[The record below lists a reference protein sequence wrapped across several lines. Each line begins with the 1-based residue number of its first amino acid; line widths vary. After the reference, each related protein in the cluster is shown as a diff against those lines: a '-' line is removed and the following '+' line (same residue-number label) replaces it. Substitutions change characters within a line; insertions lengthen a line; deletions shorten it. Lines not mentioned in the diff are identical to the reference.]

1 MFKSV
6 FLILL
11 QSILFFRFSMKGNN
25 KVIVFVITVSTIY
38 FTLSFFSKE
47 ISSYVPS
54 FKNVEL
60 FADISTTKEASVVP
74 EKINIKQS
82 LVSVV
87 DSTFTQMEDYNKA
100 DEISDFD
107 NETKSIALHKLAQ
120 KLYDLSQNKK
130 TKIRIAWL
138 GDSQIEGDLITQ
150 DIRKMLQEHF
160 GNKKGV
166 GFLPI
171 NCVSSDLRATS
182 STKLVGDFTPN
193 HFKKNPENSIFLSG
207 YSYFSSNLDITFK
220 DRIKKDSTQVTEK
233 WLLFGKGENIK
244 ITQNGE
250 EKDYPALDYFNRVL
264 LDKSTSSSIS
274 FSAKFPKTPVY
285 GVSFEPESGIVLD
298 NFSFRGITG
307 VELKKVQQELLEK
320 INNDNYYDLVVF
332 QYGVNMMFRA
342 KDTNYDYYHKIMTPV
357 ISNFKNKLSKSE
369 ILIFSCSDRAFNY
382 DGEWKSAIGIDS
394 LIKTQARIAYENKVP
409 FYNLFSSMGG
419 KGVMKKWCDTVPKLA
434 NKDYIHF
441 NPRGSREVA
450 KVIFKCLIKEFNKA
464 INDRKHKIEIE
475 LKNAKTKEKS
485 NA

>member
-1 MFKSV
+1 
-6 FLILL
+6 
-11 QSILFFRFSMKGNN
+11 MKGNN

-54 FKNVEL
+54 FKNVDL
-60 FADISTTKEASVVP
+60 FADIISVKETPNTPKQSTTNQSFASVTT
-74 EKINIKQS
+74 I
-82 LVSVV
+82 
-87 DSTFTQMEDYNKA
+87 DSTFTFSQLDEYNKSN
-100 DEISDFD
+100 EIIDFD
-107 NETKSIALHKLAQ
+107 NESKSIALSKLAD

-130 TKIRIAWL
+130 AKIRIAWL

-182 STKLVGDFTPN
+182 STSISGNYTPF
-193 HFKKNPENSIFLSG
+193 HFKKNPEKGVFLSG
-207 YSYFSSNLDITFK
+207 YSYLSPNLNITFK

-233 WLLFGKGENIK
+233 WLLFGKGNDIAV
-244 ITQNGE
+244 TQNGIE
-250 EKDYPALDYFNRVL
+250 SIYPANQYFNRIL
-264 LDKSTSSSIS
+264 LDKSTSNSVS
-274 FSAKFPKTPVY
+274 FTAKFPNTPVY
-285 GVSFEPESGIVLD
+285 GVSFEPESGIILD

-320 INNDNYYDLVVF
+320 INEDNYYDLVVF

-369 ILIFSCSDRAFNY
+369 MLIFSCSDRAFNY
-382 DGEWKSAIGIDS
+382 DGEWKTAIGIDS
-394 LIKTQARIAYENKVP
+394 LIKVQARLAFENKVP

-419 KGVMKKWCDTVPKLA
+419 KGVMKKWCDTVPRLA

-441 NPRGSREVA
+441 NYKGSKEVA

-464 INDRKHKIEIE
+464 IDDKKHKIEIE